1 MHSILLIISAIL
13 LGIAPMEEETK
24 DSISRN
30 DTVPVLISQKS
41 GGRVGFANHGKQEFW
56 WHDAHSQGAREKLM
70 NNGYVLEWAISPQY
84 DNASRRFGEG
94 LAGVEIN
101 GKIGYID
108 ERNRFV
114 LPPRFARHKFPNGFT
129 NGLTVVYENGRYG
142 YMDKRG
148 EIVIEP
154 KFDDVQPFGDNMI
167 AYVKMNSKYGAIDLK
182 GDTIVSCRFST
193 PESIRI
199 NKSQSGW
206 LKADSLVQERL
217 RQGYYDREL
226 EQIREAEKW
235 ADALIA
241 SDSFR
246 NSIPSGV
253 TVADSLGRYG
263 LKKGER
269 WILKAQYDSLVPA
282 SAGIFIAAEDGKY
295 GACDSW
301 GRTVLGCSFA
311 SVVYQPE
318 AEMYIVSDENGKFGL
333 YDYKGA
339 MVLPPCLDYI
349 KDFING
355 QAEAAIGTETCM
367 INTHGQAINADFHG
381 NVINMSMLDPNV
393 ETRIATL
400 KQLIAFKP
408 TYAKAHNNLAAC
420 YVATEKFKVGIP
432 MLRLAHRLDP
442 EDEVIKKNLDDAKY
456 DRRQKT
462 MTIAFTVV
470 GVVASVALAAVA
482 VASDVAS
489 GDGGG
494 GSGYSSGGSG
504 GSYSSDGDDYSSS
517 GGSSK
522 SSSGVSQSELQSQYD
537 DAIDNIRK
545 IKDSWGD
552 HVGTNGEVSNREN
565 LNNVKSTIKK
575 IKKRASEK
583 GFSLRTDSLENWN
596 P

>member
-1 MHSILLIISAIL
+1 MHTLLLIISAIL
-13 LGIAPMEEETK
+13 LGAAPAEEEKK

-30 DTVPVLISQKS
+30 DTIPVLISQKS
-41 GGRVGFANHGKQEFW
+41 GGKEGFANYGRQEYW
-56 WHDAHSQGAREKLM
+56 WHDAHSQGPREKLM

-84 DNASRRFGEG
+84 DNASKRFEEG

-108 ERNRFV
+108 ERNRFI
-114 LPPRFARHKFPNGFT
+114 LPPEFTRHKFPKGFRK
-129 NGLTVVYENGRYG
+129 GLTTMYKDGKYG

-148 EIVIEP
+148 EVVIDPIFE
-154 KFDDVQPFGDNMI
+154 DVEPFGDNMI
-167 AYVKMNSKYGAIDLK
+167 AYVRMNSRYGAIDLK
-182 GDTIVSCRFST
+182 GDTVISCRFTT
-193 PESIRI
+193 PESMRI
-199 NKSQSGW
+199 GRNQQVW
-206 LKADSLVQERL
+206 RKADSLVQERL
-217 RQGYYDREL
+217 RQGYYDDEL
-226 EQIREAEKW
+226 DQIRKAEKW
-235 ADALIA
+235 ADGLIA
-241 SDSFR
+241 DESFR
-246 NSIPSGV
+246 NAIPDGV
-253 TVADSLGRYG
+253 TVADSLGRFG
-263 LKKGER
+263 LKKGQE
-269 WILKAQYDSLVPA
+269 WILKAQFDSLAPA
-282 SAGIFIAAEDGKY
+282 AAGIFIAAKDGKF

-301 GRTVLGCSFA
+301 GRTVLGCEFA

-318 AEMYIVSDENGKFGL
+318 AELYIVSDENGKFGL

-367 INTHGQAINADFHG
+367 IDTHGQATNEDFHG
-381 NVINMSMLDPNV
+381 NVINMSMLDSNV

-400 KQLIAFKP
+400 RQLIAFKP

-432 MLRLAHRLDP
+432 MLKLAHRLDP
-442 EDEVIKKNLDDAKY
+442 EDEVIKKNLDEAKY
-456 DRRQKT
+456 DRKQKT

-482 VASDVAS
+482 VAADAVSS
-489 GDGGG
+489 DGGG
-494 GSGYSSGGSG
+494 GGGGSYSSGSSG
-504 GSYSSDGDDYSSS
+504 GSYSS

-522 SSSGVSQSELQSQYD
+522 SSSGSSSGVSQSELQSQYD
-537 DAIDNIRK
+537 DAINNIRR

-552 HVGTNGEVSNREN
+552 HVGTQGEVSNREN
-565 LNNVKSTIKK
+565 LNNVKNTIRK